1 MRTSEVVTDVSL
13 RDYVERRLDDL
24 EGRLSDRFISAER
37 ALEKAEASLQEY
49 KTSSNEWRGA
59 LRDAAARMV
68 SRAEHDVLSDQI
80 QELRREKAN
89 LDGRLA
95 IIAAL
100 AGSVGALVGG
110 LAMKFLR

>member
-1 MRTSEVVTDVSL
+1 VRTSEVVTDVSL
-13 RDYVERRLDDL
+13 RDYVERRLEDL

-68 SRAEHDVLSDQI
+68 SRAEHDVLSEQI

-95 IIAAL
+95 VVAAL
-100 AGSVGALVGG
+100 AGSIGALMGWVVTR
-110 LAMKFLR
+110 FIR